1 MKKIFVL
8 LAVAAIG
15 ASFTSPSE
23 GVAASEGRAAA
34 APAAGAAAPATAAAA
49 AAAPARAAVANAPFI
64 EQILENVNQFRA
76 DNGKPP
82 LTMNPDMVETAGI
95 HSQAMAKGT
104 VAFGHDNFDL
114 RFKYV
119 SAKLGGI
126 DAFAENV
133 AMGKMD
139 ARQVV
144 DGWAHSPGHRKNMLG
159 NYNLTGI
166 ATATAADG
174 TIYFTQIF
182 AHKQ

>member
-8 LAVAAIG
+8 LALAAVG
-15 ASFTSPSE
+15 ASFMP
-23 GVAASEGRAAA
+23 GRAIAPDRAIAA
-34 APAAGAAAPATAAAA
+34 GRGATPGRGAAAGLQAASGQAAAS
-49 AAAPARAAVANAPFI
+49 FI
-64 EQILENVNQFRA
+64 EQILEHVNQFRA
-76 DNGKPP
+76 DNGKPA
-82 LTMNPDMVETAGI
+82 LMMNPDMVETAGI

-104 VAFGHDNFDL
+104 VPFGHDNFDL